1 MTARPPA
8 SPPPAAATA
17 APAKPL
23 DAELAPEP
31 GRPRDPPALGDPGDL
46 GDLGAQ
52 DGSDGELQGPFGLGD
67 VRALAQVM
75 KDFELGELELVRPSG
90 ERLRLKSRRA
100 EISAIGPAQRAP
112 AAAPQLLPGEPSG
125 ATPPATRSS
134 AAAPDPSL
142 TVIAAPLVG
151 TFYRSPGPEAPVF
164 VEVGQRVKKGQTLCI
179 IEAMKLMN
187 ELESDLDGVVVACL
201 AENGRPVEYGEPLF
215 HVKAS

>member
-17 APAKPL
+17 APAKTP

-31 GRPRDPPALGDPGDL
+31 GRPRDAGEPGTPAARGTS
-46 GDLGAQ
+46 Q
-52 DGSDGELQGPFGLGD
+52 DELQGPFQLGD

-100 EISAIGPAQRAP
+100 EIPAIGPAQRAP
-112 AAAPQLLPGEPSG
+112 SAASQPPPSEPSG
-125 ATPPATRSS
+125 ATPPAARSS

-187 ELESDLDGVVVACL
+187 ELESDVDGVVVACL

>member
-17 APAKPL
+17 APAKTL
-23 DAELAPEP
+23 DAALAPEP
-31 GRPRDPPALGDPGDL
+31 GRPRDPTEQ
-46 GDLGAQ
+46 GAQ
-52 DGSDGELQGPFGLGD
+52 AAQGSSEGELQGPFGLGD

-112 AAAPQLLPGEPSG
+112 AAIPQPLPSEQSG
-125 ATPPATRSS
+125 ATAPATRAS
-134 AAAPDPSL
+134 AAAPDPGL

-187 ELESDLDGVVVACL
+187 ELESDVDGVVVACL

-215 HVKAS
+215 HVKAG

>member
-1 MTARPPA
+1 MTAKPPA

-17 APAKPL
+17 APAKTP
-23 DAELAPEP
+23 DAEPDSP
-31 GRPRDPPALGDPGDL
+31 GGSGGQGDL
-46 GDLGAQ
+46 EGA
-52 DGSDGELQGPFGLGD
+52 LQGPFQLGD

-75 KDFELGELELVRPSG
+75 KDFELGELELVRPTG

-112 AAAPQLLPGEPSG
+112 AAVPQPLPSEQSG
-125 ATPPATRSS
+125 VTPAARPAS
-134 AAAPDPSL
+134 AAPDPSL

-151 TFYRSPGPEAPVF
+151 TFYRSPGPEAPAF
-164 VEVGQRVKKGQTLCI
+164 VEIGQRVKKGQTLCI

-187 ELESDLDGVVVACL
+187 ELESDVDGVVVACL

-215 HVKAS
+215 HVKAG